1 MCLGTIGQ
9 ITTVG
14 PGLSVRVRAGGREI
28 TASLL
33 ALSEAG
39 ATGGSEGSGGSG
51 LSEVSEVSEVS
62 EASEGSEGSGDVVVP
77 GDWVLVHSG
86 LVLNLLT
93 GPEARDALG
102 LRGPTSVRAT

>member
-9 ITTVG
+9 ISAVG
-14 PGLSVRVRAGGREI
+14 PGQSVRVQTGGREI

-33 ALSEAG
+33 ALGDVG
-39 ATGGSEGSGGSG
+39 ASG
-51 LSEVSEVSEVS
+51 
-62 EASEGSEGSGDVVVP
+62 GSGDVVVP

-93 GPEARDALG
+93 EPEVREALE
-102 LRGPTSVRAT
+102 LRGTTNEGAT